1 MTIYDVPETAHTLE
15 LWVGSHAK
23 TEKPT
28 CKQIIVL
35 STVDL
40 FIHPINTYYAH
51 TVYLTPT
58 RQHARGYNRI
68 VCLC

>member
-1 MTIYDVPETAHTLE
+1 MNIYDVPETAHTLE

-40 FIHPINTYYAH
+40 FIHPINTY
-51 TVYLTPT
+51 
-58 RQHARGYNRI
+58 
-68 VCLC
+68 